1 MTTGPEHPRT
11 LREEEIDV
19 VDVLNDCVGEAHV
32 DRSVLDRQPV
42 PLDEVELVDPRVH
55 GRLGI
60 DVGAD
65 HALALPLE
73 LLEVA
78 PPRNGSSAAAPRP
91 QPRSSTTEDG
101 RSKLFTRA

>member
-1 MTTGPEHPRT
+1 MTTGAEHPRT

-19 VDVLNDCVGEAHV
+19 VDVLHDCVGEAHV

-42 PLDEVELVDPRVH
+42 PLDEVELVDPRVR

-65 HALALPLE
+65 DALALPLS
-73 LLEVA
+73 LWRSRLHGT
-78 PPRNGSSAAAPRP
+78 GSSAAAPRP
-91 QPRSSTTEDG
+91 QPRSRTTEDG
-101 RSKLFTRA
+101 RSKLFMRA